1 MRICM
6 VVHSWGDGGLEKHVT
21 ELCNVLCTRHE
32 VALIAHAPMG
42 ERLNPRVHFMPVDF
56 TRSRLSPGLI
66 RDLLRALRSW
76 PADIVHAQANKT
88 AELVGVLRRWIPGK
102 AFVATIHNQKGT
114 TRMFSHFD
122 QVIAVSPGIV
132 PLVSRRAPTTA
143 IFNGIHVPPAVA
155 DGRARLAREFGFDAG
170 QPILLGLG
178 RLVEAK
184 GFDVLV
190 AAAAVAGVQVLI
202 AGEGPLR
209 PALEQKIEASGAKVV
224 LAGFRSDA
232 ETLMAAAD
240 AFVLSS
246 RNEGFAYVFVE
257 ALLAERPVLA
267 TDIPMVRSFLP
278 PELIVPVADVQ
289 ALAQALGTLSSDL
302 ARWRALM
309 QPAFDRARNELT
321 LDAMVS
327 RTEAVYRAALAGASK
342 P

>member
-6 VVHSWGDGGLEKHVT
+6 VTHSWGDGGLEKHVT
-21 ELCNVLCTRHE
+21 ELCNALCERHE

-42 ERLNPRVHFMPVDF
+42 ERLDPRVHFMPVDF

-76 PADIVHAQANKT
+76 PADIIHAQANKT
-88 AELVGVLRRWIPGK
+88 SELVGILRRWIPGK

-132 PLVSRRAPTTA
+132 PLVEKRAPVTA
-143 IFNGIHVPPAVA
+143 IYNGIRVPPAVA
-155 DGRARLAREFGFDAG
+155 DGRQLLAKEFGFDPAR
-170 QPILLGLG
+170 PILLGLG

-184 GFDVLV
+184 GFDILV
-190 AAAAVAGVQVLI
+190 PAAAAAGVQVLI
-202 AGEGPLR
+202 AGEGPMR
-209 PALEQKIEASGAKVV
+209 PQLEQAIAASKAPVV

-232 ETLMAAAD
+232 QTLMAAAD
-240 AFVLSS
+240 GFVLSS

-257 ALLAERPVLA
+257 ALLAQRPVLA

-278 PELIVPVADVQ
+278 PELIVPVADVD
-289 ALAQALGTLSSDL
+289 ALAAALRRLSNDL
-302 ARWRALM
+302 DGWRAAM
-309 QPAFDRARNELT
+309 QPAFATARAELT
-321 LDAMVS
+321 LEAMVS
-327 RTEAVYRAALAGASK
+327 RTEQVYRKALESVQ
-342 P
+342 

>member
-6 VVHSWGDGGLEKHVT
+6 VTHSWGDGGLEKHVI
-21 ELCNVLCTRHE
+21 ELCNALCERHE
-32 VALIAHAPMG
+32 VALIAHPSMA
-42 ERLNPRVHFMPVDF
+42 ERLDPRVHFMPVDF

-88 AELVGVLRRWIPGK
+88 AEMVGLLRRWIPGR

-132 PLVSRRAPTTA
+132 PLVSARAPTTA
-143 IFNGIHVPPAVA
+143 IYNGIRTPAAVA
-155 DGRARLAREFGFDAG
+155 DGRQKLAQEFGFDAS

-184 GFDVLV
+184 GFDILV
-190 AAAAVAGVQVLI
+190 PAAAQAGVQVLI
-202 AGEGPLR
+202 AGEGPMR
-209 PALEQKIEASGAKVV
+209 PQLEQQIRESGARVV
-224 LAGFRSDA
+224 LAGFRRDA
-232 ETLMAAAD
+232 QFLMAAAD
-240 AFVLSS
+240 AFILSS

-278 PELIVPVADVQ
+278 PELIVPVTDVA
-289 ALAQALGTLSSDL
+289 ALAQALRRLSADL
-302 ARWRALM
+302 PGWRALM
-309 QPAFDRARNELT
+309 QPAFATAKAELT
-321 LDAMVS
+321 LEAMVS
-327 RTEAVYRAALAGASK
+327 RTEQVYARALAGGR
-342 P
+342 